1 MMNHPVKKG
10 SGRPPKVAAQRAP
23 RAERRKTMLDQFK
36 NINVD
41 RMDIDELVNLASFG
55 RQFRQEFES
64 LGAPVPEY
72 VDDNLRTLRGELNAR
87 LADRRAAR
95 AREIRSQLDSLKSR
109 EEKRTQLEQELAA
122 LGG

>member
-1 MMNHPVKKG
+1 
-10 SGRPPKVAAQRAP
+10 
-23 RAERRKTMLDQFK
+23 MLEQFK
-36 NINVD
+36 SINVD
-41 RMDIDELVNLASFG
+41 RMDIDELVNLAAFG
-55 RQFRQEFES
+55 RQFRQEFEA

-109 EEKRTQLEQELAA
+109 EEKRTQLEQELAS